1 MSSSSSMPAPPSSNP
16 RSSSSNFEFT
26 PFRARQVTGSHL
38 LRIDGYSGADRL
50 VLAGRYI
57 GSRTFSA
64 GGHKWELNYYPNGHS
79 SRGKP
84 GAAAAATVELRR
96 MDRKDDDE
104 VVMAAYR
111 LSILDG
117 GGNPAYSYAVGP
129 QRFDKDS
136 KYMHRVN
143 VLATPEERQAA
154 LRLVE
159 DDSLTV
165 RCDVSVTRFDK
176 ESRIKYYLRKLLD
189 Y

>member
-1 MSSSSSMPAPPSSNP
+1 MSSPSSSTPAPSSIAP
-16 RSSSSNFEFT
+16 PPSNFEFT
-26 PFRARQVTGSHL
+26 SLRARQVTGSHL
-38 LRIDGYSGADRL
+38 LRLDGYSAADRL
-50 VLAGRYI
+50 VLPSIYF
-57 GSRTFSA
+57 GSRAFSA
-64 GGHKWELNYYPNGHS
+64 GGHKWQLRYYPNGHS
-79 SRGKP
+79 SYGKP
-84 GAAAAATVELRR
+84 GGAASVELRLEHR
-96 MDRKDDDE
+96 DDE

-117 GGNPAYSYAVGP
+117 GGNPAYGYAVGP

-165 RCDVSVTRFDK
+165 RCDVSVTRFDR
-176 ESRIKYYLRKLLD
+176 ESRLKYYLRKLLD